1 MICTG
6 CMQRGIAP
14 ARLARTLQ
22 PSGSG
27 GMQPIRAGGERSDLC
42 YFFVPPHD
50 IILCTFWTLFS
61 VHARSTKFDGYHLTS
76 HHIINIHMLYI
87 SSTVACSSHVA
98 PKPKWLKLALSES
111 KMFEEIKMFNLENL
125 YWTNLASKYPV
136 SPLLLAEL
144 FSCRLHRPWLYRFG
158 MGHKNIFSF
167 GNPTAVKNTRHGNIA
182 MQNIILVVLQAL
194 LPWQLL
200 PLSFLHSLPGP
211 LLSCMRMTFATAG
224 LFSLPVRCHAHL
236 WLVSCHGCWCA
247 SCLQIFLVSLLWA
260 GLQKPPCSFPLPS

>member
-1 MICTG
+1 MALDQRNDQVPGRTRHPIFWGWALRGFEFLAKSCPKITSCFSTWIKGENHHTICTG

-76 HHIINIHMLYI
+76 HHIINIHMLYM
-87 SSTVACSSHVA
+87 SSAVACSSHVA

-125 YWTNLASKYPV
+125 Y
-136 SPLLLAEL
+136 
-144 FSCRLHRPWLYRFG
+144 
-158 MGHKNIFSF
+158 
-167 GNPTAVKNTRHGNIA
+167 
-182 MQNIILVVLQAL
+182 
-194 LPWQLL
+194 
-200 PLSFLHSLPGP
+200 
-211 LLSCMRMTFATAG
+211 
-224 LFSLPVRCHAHL
+224 
-236 WLVSCHGCWCA
+236 
-247 SCLQIFLVSLLWA
+247 
-260 GLQKPPCSFPLPS
+260 